1 MKPKIFPGPIAPLA
15 DVLPPEFDGDSVSSF
30 FKTSAFGR
38 TRSEQVRSE
47 TGKPEIGA
55 LDLSAYALDAEEDA
69 IPGVEI
75 SREAREEREDDDDI
89 RALPEASNALEALVA
104 ADETAEADLATLARP
119 LRDAQT
125 PPTTD
130 SGADAVTDPLEGF
143 AGAKPSWAGGNKDS
157 STDSGGGETETT
169 TKGKGWGKTKDQQT
183 EDSTSDPVTETDTGT
198 TTDTTTETTTDTAT
212 GTTGDT
218 STGTTETNSGS
229 TDPDVYVSGLDTP
242 EGYNIEITFIGEWT
256 DSLRIGL
263 QNVAER
269 ISDLITGD
277 IPEHNGIDDI
287 SISAT
292 LTDIDG
298 SGGFWG
304 WGGYTSVRPDSYLP
318 SQGYMRFDTA
328 DAGKVDSYGLWE
340 DLMLHEMLHAMG
352 FGTAWSAMGLI
363 EDYNGDLRF
372 TGTNAIEAYNRE
384 FASIA
389 ESDPLS
395 DLGVMVETDGGSGTA
410 GVHWDHENF
419 SNELMTGTLRTSN
432 YLSDMSIAALE
443 DMGYETIY
451 ESVTVA

>member
-15 DVLPPEFDGDSVSSF
+15 DVLPPEFDGDSVSEF
-30 FKTSAFGR
+30 FKTAAFGR
-38 TRSEQVRSE
+38 TRSEQARAE
-47 TGKPEIGA
+47 AGKPEIGT

-69 IPGVEI
+69 IPGQEI
-75 SREAREEREDDDDI
+75 SREAREEQEDEEDVL
-89 RALPEASNALEALVA
+89 ALPEASNALEALSE
-104 ADETAEADLATLARP
+104 ADETAKADLATLARP

-130 SGADAVTDPLEGF
+130 SGTDAGTDTPDGF

-157 STDSGGGETETT
+157 TTDSGGGDAETG
-169 TKGKGWGKTKDQQT
+169 TKGKGWGKTKDQT
-183 EDSTSDPVTETDTGT
+183 ADDGTTDPVTDPVTDTTTDTGTDT
-198 TTDTTTETTTDTAT
+198 TTDTTT
-212 GTTGDT
+212 GG
-218 STGTTETNSGS
+218 TETNTGS

-256 DSLRIGL
+256 DSLRTGL

-318 SQGYMRFDTA
+318 SQGYMRFDTSDTA
-328 DAGKVDSYGLWE
+328 KIESYGLWE
-340 DLMLHEMLHAMG
+340 DLMLHEMLHALG

-372 TGTNAIEAYNRE
+372 TGANAIEAYNRD
-384 FASIA
+384 FAGIA
-389 ESDPLS
+389 DGDPLS

-410 GVHWDHENF
+410 GVHWDDAVF
-419 SNELMTGTLRTSN
+419 TNELMTGTLRPSN

-451 ESVTVA
+451 ESVTIA